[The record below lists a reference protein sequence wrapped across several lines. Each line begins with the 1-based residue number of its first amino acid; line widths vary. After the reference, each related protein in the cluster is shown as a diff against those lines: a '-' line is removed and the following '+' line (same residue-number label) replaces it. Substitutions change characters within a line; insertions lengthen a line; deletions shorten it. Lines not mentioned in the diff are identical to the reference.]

1 MLPQLAK
8 LSRALQTESLD
19 LSVVSHLVDATL
31 SSLND
36 ALLPAAN
43 WILELKEDIE
53 KIEQEIETEITSTD
67 ISTFQHNV
75 CAPFIS
81 LLKENISNR
90 FSSSDIVGSFRIFD
104 PRKVPA
110 DKTSYGNESVQT
122 LVTQYTS
129 DLPAVSLDG
138 TDFVQERII
147 STEVSTEW
155 KSYLLLLSKQNGD
168 LKSQLKEL
176 TTDETMIALLPNLHK
191 LAAICLINFAS

>member
-1 MLPQLAK
+1 M
-8 LSRALQTESLD
+8 
-19 LSVVSHLVDATL
+19 
-31 SSLND
+31 
-36 ALLPAAN
+36 LPAAN
-43 WILELKEDIE
+43 WVIELKEDI
-53 KIEQEIETEITSTD
+53 KKGQEIETEITSMD

-90 FSSSDIVGSFRIFD
+90 FSSSDIVGSFSIFD

-110 DKTSYGNESVQT
+110 DNTSYGNESVQT
-122 LVTQYTS
+122 LITQYTS

-138 TDFVQERII
+138 TTFVQERII

-155 KSYLLLLSKQNGD
+155 KTYLPLLSKQNGD

-176 TTDETMIALLPNLHK
+176 TTNEMMIALLPNLHK
-191 LAAICLINFAS
+191 LAAICQLV

>member
-19 LSVVSHLVDATL
+19 LSVVCHLVDANL

-36 ALLPAAN
+36 ALLPAAY
-43 WILELKEDIE
+43 WVLELIE
-53 KIEQEIETEITSTD
+53 VIENMEQEIETKITSMN
-67 ISTFQHNV
+67 ISTFQQNI
-75 CAPFIS
+75 CTPFVS

-90 FSSSDIVGSFRIFD
+90 FTSSDIVGPFSIFD

-122 LVTQYTS
+122 SVTQYAS

-138 TDFVQERII
+138 MDFVQERMISAEI
-147 STEVSTEW
+147 ST
-155 KSYLLLLSKQNGD
+155 
-168 LKSQLKEL
+168 
-176 TTDETMIALLPNLHK
+176 
-191 LAAICLINFAS
+191 